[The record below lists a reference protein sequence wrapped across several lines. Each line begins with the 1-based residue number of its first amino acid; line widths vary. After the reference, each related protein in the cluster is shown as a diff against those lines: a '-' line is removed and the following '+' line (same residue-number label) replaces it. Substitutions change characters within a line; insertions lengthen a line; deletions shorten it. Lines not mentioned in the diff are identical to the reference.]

1 MAFPTCFGG
10 GAVRMTTCK
19 DDLGDKIRRIFFIV
33 ASGVF
38 KLDQIELERSA
49 S

>member
-19 DDLGDKIRRIFFIV
+19 DALGDKIRNFFLIV

-38 KLDQIELERSA
+38 KLDQIELERLA